1 MRQLRLS
8 ERIAMA
14 GHAPA
19 LALAAFLVA
28 GAMALVV
35 ALAVI
40 APLSAAV
47 LGVCAGTYGLF
58 HRFHNEASG

>member
-1 MRQLRLS
+1 
-8 ERIAMA
+8 MA

-19 LALAAFLVA
+19 IALAAFLLA
-28 GAMALVV
+28 GATALVV
-35 ALAVI
+35 ALAVA

-58 HRFHNEASG
+58 HWYHIETPGRPPA